1 MKETSGVLV
10 QFPSRKVVDNRNSP
24 AVLINTQGEPQLLG
38 SKFYRVFPGPHD
50 VNQTILTIDEYT
62 KAGNMDY
69 KDIADALEGLG
80 YRVDRFE
87 ANAPMAA
94 GWQERGN
101 NPIEDEHKYLRWQNR
116 HETILL
122 ARLPSPNAGNQGTNI
137 IPPEQ
142 KFDVIEGIGVVKPN
156 QSQLPQDN
164 VFDIE
169 RKNNQYIN
177 TPVDIQALRENKK
190 AA

>member
-1 MKETSGVLV
+1 MKETSGILV
-10 QFPSRKVVDNRNSP
+10 HFPAGKVIDNRSSP
-24 AVLINTQGEPQLLG
+24 IISNPQGEPQLLG
-38 SKFYRVFPGPHD
+38 SKFYRVFPGPYD

-101 NPIEDEHKYLRWQNR
+101 NPIKDEHKYLRWQNR

-122 ARLPSPNAGNQGTNI
+122 ARLPSPIVGNQGANI
-137 IPPEQ
+137 IPPEVQ

-156 QSQLPQDN
+156 QSQLHPDN
-164 VFDIE
+164 TYDIE
-169 RKNNQYIN
+169 RKNNPYIKAPAN
-177 TPVDIQALRENKK
+177 IQALRENKK

>member
-1 MKETSGVLV
+1 MKETRGVLV
-10 QFPSRKVVDNRNSP
+10 PFPSRKIVDNRNSR
-24 AVLINTQGEPQLLG
+24 AVSNPQSEPQLLG
-38 SKFYRVFPGPHD
+38 SKFYRVFPGPND
-50 VNQTILTIDEYT
+50 VNQTIVTIDKYT

-87 ANAPMAA
+87 VNAPMAA

-101 NPIEDEHKYLRWQNR
+101 NPVEDGHKYLRWQNS

-122 ARLPSPNAGNQGTNI
+122 ARLPSSIAENQGINI
-137 IPPEQ
+137 VPISHN
-142 KFDVIEGIGVVKPN
+142 KIEGIGVVKPN
-156 QSQLPQDN
+156 PSQLPSEN
-164 VFDIE
+164 VFDNE
-169 RKNNQYIN
+169 RRSNTYIN
-177 TPVDIQALRENKK
+177 APVDIQALRESKK